1 MVAAPVPEGV
11 YGWAGACEWH
21 CGRFARGVDVD
32 AVIGIEVEAADLAA
46 WEAARFSFQK
56 ALSCGV
62 GTWTASLAPANDD
75 GCEGAAGTAPG
86 GAAGL
91 GWY

>member
-1 MVAAPVPEGV
+1 M
-11 YGWAGACEWH
+11 
-21 CGRFARGVDVD
+21 D

-46 WEAARFSFQK
+46 WEAATSSFRR
-56 ALSCGV
+56 AFGHGV
-62 GTWTASLAPANDD
+62 GTKALGLAPANDD